1 MPVTA
6 RLSNSLH
13 RALGDEPAGDLV
25 DWMQQ
30 LDTTQSDVRH
40 GVSADM
46 AAMRAD
52 MAEFRQAMGV
62 DMAAMRADMA
72 EFRHAVTSDIS
83 TLKHKTQ
90 SDVSTLRQEL
100 QVGIATAKA
109 DASRHFA
116 ETLKWS
122 FLFWLGTVAAAAVA
136 IARR

>member
-1 MPVTA
+1 
-6 RLSNSLH
+6 
-13 RALGDEPAGDLV
+13 
-25 DWMQQ
+25 
-30 LDTTQSDVRH
+30 
-40 GVSADM
+40 
-46 AAMRAD
+46 
-52 MAEFRQAMGV
+52 
-62 DMAAMRADMA
+62 MA

-83 TLKHKTQ
+83 TLKHNTQ
-90 SDVSTLRQEL
+90 SDISTLRQELQVDISTLRQEL